1 MDVECIKCRIWFDD
15 DPEDYRDD
23 LCHKCGREKAEARI
37 EALERENANLRM
49 AWEADLAFANEDGTS
64 MNNQLV
70 EANNRIDALERA
82 GKDALAMMVSWQ
94 TDWYEMSANLQYRP
108 MFSAETLALQAALRE
123 AEG

>member
-82 GKDALAMMVSWQ
+82 VRRALYNGWLDDAPTSIVQEL
-94 TDWYEMSANLQYRP
+94 R
-108 MFSAETLALQAALRE
+108 AALRE